1 LQPRIPRKKTSE
13 NSWGKS
19 SIEKKEARTHTHTH
33 THKQTNQHLH
43 KESKEKGVLN
53 YVSKKKRW

>member
-1 LQPRIPRKKTSE
+1 LQPRVPRKKTSE